1 MKNLIS
7 LFILIFIT
15 ASCSNDESRENT
27 VIETPNVVG
36 TWKPVRYE
44 YKGKVY
50 ILDECEKKGQ
60 ININD
65 NFSGVYERY
74 GIASSG
80 TDCNL
85 YDSFSGNWGYDNINK
100 TLTLTYTENGIVK
113 TLKKIVESFSNT
125 ELKIVDSSKDL
136 DNIPGNDE
144 AALIF
149 IRQ

>member
-7 LFILIFIT
+7 LFILIFIVT
-15 ASCSNDESRENT
+15 SCSNDDSRGDS
-27 VIETPNVVG
+27 VIETPNVIG

-44 YKGKVY
+44 YKGKGY
-50 ILDECEKKGQ
+50 ILNECEKKGQ
-60 ININD
+60 IHINN

-85 YDSFSGNWGYDNINK
+85 YDSFSGSWSYDNMNK
-100 TLTLTYTENGIVK
+100 ILTLTYTENGTVK
-113 TLKKIVESFSNT
+113 TLKKVIENFSDT
-125 ELKIVDSSKDL
+125 ELKITDSSKDL

-144 AALIF
+144 AALVF

>member
-7 LFILIFIT
+7 LCILIFIVT
-15 ASCSNDESRENT
+15 SCSNDDSRGDS
-27 VIETPNVVG
+27 VIESPNVVG

-50 ILDECEKKGQ
+50 ILNECEKKGQ
-60 ININD
+60 IHINS

-85 YDSFSGNWGYDNINK
+85 YDSFSGNWSYDNMNK
-100 TLTLTYTENGIVK
+100 ILALTYTENGTVK
-113 TLKKIVESFSNT
+113 TLKKVIENFSDT
-125 ELKIVDSSKDL
+125 ELKITDSSKDL

-144 AALIF
+144 AALVF

>member
-7 LFILIFIT
+7 LFILIFIVT
-15 ASCSNDESRENT
+15 SCSNDDNRGDS
-27 VIETPNVVG
+27 VIESPNVVG

-50 ILDECEKKGQ
+50 ILNECEKKGQ
-60 ININD
+60 IHINS

-85 YDSFSGNWGYDNINK
+85 YDSFSGNWSYDNMNK
-100 TLTLTYTENGIVK
+100 ILALTYTENGTVK
-113 TLKKIVESFSNT
+113 TLKKVIENFSDT
-125 ELKIVDSSKDL
+125 ELKITDSSKDL

-144 AALIF
+144 AALVF